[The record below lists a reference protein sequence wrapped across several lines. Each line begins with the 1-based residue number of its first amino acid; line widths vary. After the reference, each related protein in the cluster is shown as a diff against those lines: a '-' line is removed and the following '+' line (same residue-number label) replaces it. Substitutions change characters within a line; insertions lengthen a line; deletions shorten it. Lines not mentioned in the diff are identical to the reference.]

1 MKPNPKQG
9 RHRRAN
15 ITLPKTFKVT
25 RVTSSTPSSFAEST
39 GSEKPSVRTHL
50 LLPFIAYFLM
60 LASTSFIAGGIVHL
74 GMGENTTFYMALA
87 AVGVVCF
94 TAGNYLQEYVIRK
107 NERGTRLGK
116 FLLVSFVLSLGMGMM
131 TGGVQHFLDNP
142 PYSTI
147 LIPAGLLLA
156 VSAFAMRE
164 GLTLG
169 RKVTQLISGT
179 LAVAALLFGGLSVL
193 STSVSAPAAHGHGAA
208 TDEVSPNVPDAQHS
222 ATDAPETAVAPV
234 EAAGVAHP
242 ATNSADGHEGKDEHA
257 GH

>member
-1 MKPNPKQG
+1 M
-9 RHRRAN
+9 
-15 ITLPKTFKVT
+15 
-25 RVTSSTPSSFAEST
+25 TSTAPSSLTEST
-39 GSEKPSVRTHL
+39 GSAKHSVRSHL
-50 LLPFIAYFLM
+50 LLPFVAYFLM

-74 GMGENTTFYMALA
+74 GLGENTTFYMALA

-107 NERGTRLGK
+107 NERGTALGK
-116 FLLVSFVLSLGMGMM
+116 FLLVSFVLSVGIGMM

-147 LIPAGLLLA
+147 LIPSGLLLA
-156 VSAFAMRE
+156 VTAFAMRE

-179 LAVAALLFGGLSVL
+179 LAVAALLFGGLSAL

-208 TDEVSPNVPDAQHS
+208 AEEVTPNVSAAQHS
-222 ATDAPETAVAPV
+222 AVDAPETAATPV
-234 EAAGVAHP
+234 EAEEAAHP
-242 ATNSADGHEGKDEHA
+242 VTDAADGHESEDSHA